1 VAALLGD
8 AAVAAPAEPVA
19 DTGPH
24 GAGHMDNP
32 CHLPDDPCGQV
43 APAAPL
49 APTAQAPV
57 GSIASRSHAYRLLEE
72 IADYLAQHEPHSPT
86 PYLLRRAIS
95 WGSMPLAE
103 LMRDI
108 LRDEGDV
115 GRYLAL
121 LERR

>member
-1 VAALLGD
+1 
-8 AAVAAPAEPVA
+8 
-19 DTGPH
+19 
-24 GAGHMDNP
+24 MDNP